1 MEEGRNGNKRYEASS
16 EGQEISYN
24 LCNMISNRYYATAMI
39 KESRGIRN
47 TVRIRPHIKIIK
59 AKEEHLS

>member
-24 LCNMISNRYYATAMI
+24 LCNMISNATAKI

-47 TVRIRPHIKIIK
+47 TVRIRPHIKIMK